1 MYVVLQRMLMFRQY
15 KVRSLN
21 DIQGQNA
28 ALHGIPPTQ
37 YHNMLGINN
46 AGIVTS
52 SLQDLR

>member
-1 MYVVLQRMLMFRQY
+1 MFRQY

>member
-1 MYVVLQRMLMFRQY
+1 MFRQY
-15 KVRSLN
+15 KVRSL
-21 DIQGQNA
+21 DDMQGPNA

-37 YHNMLGINN
+37 CHNMLGIKN